1 LLFDGEGDHTG
12 KLSAKPS
19 PHRGEVGGARSA
31 PTGEGMREQ
40 RVTPYATAPQS
51 RGQPSGDYS
60 VATTETSPDP
70 LRARALA
77 SRPLMR
83 RLLPWLVILAIFL
96 VWEAVVRLFA
106 IEEFVLPAPSAIVAS
121 GWQWRLPMLDNAWQ
135 TFMTTMVGFL
145 FAVAFGIV
153 TGVAVGA
160 STLVYDGFYP
170 ALVGFNSIPKV
181 AVIPILVIWF
191 GVGTVPAILTAFL
204 ISFFPILVNVA
215 AGIATVEP
223 ELKDVLR
230 ALGAPQW
237 QIIQKV
243 GLPRS
248 MPYFFA
254 SLKVAI
260 TLAFVG
266 SIVAETV
273 AGNKGIGNLMLV
285 ASSRFEVPLAFAGL
299 VVTGIMGI
307 GMYLAAEFIERRT
320 IGWATRGADDGGF
333 SR

>member
-1 LLFDGEGDHTG
+1 MDAHEAIDNVRPKLRKRSLLRR
-12 KLSAKPS
+12 KAV
-19 PHRGEVGGARSA
+19 RGA
-31 PTGEGMREQ
+31 
-40 RVTPYATAPQS
+40 
-51 RGQPSGDYS
+51 
-60 VATTETSPDP
+60 
-70 LRARALA
+70 
-77 SRPLMR
+77 
-83 RLLPWLVILAIFL
+83 LPWIVIVAIF
-96 VWEAVVRLFA
+96 VMWELVVRAFD
-106 IEEFVLPAPSAIVAS
+106 IEQFVLPAPTAIFAS
-121 GWQWRLPMLDNAWQ
+121 GWEWRAEMLANAWQ
-135 TFMTTMVGFL
+135 TFMTTAVGFF
-145 FAVAFGIV
+145 FAVIFGLIG
-153 TGVAVGA
+153 GVLFGS

-191 GVGTVPAILTAFL
+191 GIGTVPAIVTAFL

-230 ALGAPQW
+230 ALGAKQW
-237 QIIQKV
+237 QIVRKV

-260 TLAFVG
+260 TFAFVG

-273 AGNKGIGNLMLV
+273 AANKGIGNLMLV

-299 VVTGIMGI
+299 LVTSVMGI
-307 GMYLAAEFIERRT
+307 GMYLVAEFIERRT
-320 IGWATRGADDGGF
+320 TGWATRGADLGEAP
-333 SR
+333 RA

>member
-1 LLFDGEGDHTG
+1 MDARNIVDNPP
-12 KLSAKPS
+12 AKP
-19 PHRGEVGGARSA
+19 RK
-31 PTGEGMREQ
+31 
-40 RVTPYATAPQS
+40 
-51 RGQPSGDYS
+51 
-60 VATTETSPDP
+60 
-70 LRARALA
+70 
-77 SRPLMR
+77 RPLLR
-83 RLLPWLVILAIFL
+83 RKTVRLALPWIVIIAIFV
-96 VWEAVVRLFA
+96 VWEIVVRAFN
-106 IEEFVLPAPSAIVAS
+106 IEQFVLPAPTAIFAS
-121 GWQWRLPMLDNAWQ
+121 GWEWRAEMLDNAWQ
-135 TFMTTMVGFL
+135 TLMTTAVGFL
-145 FAVAFGIV
+145 LAVIFGLLG
-153 TGVAVGA
+153 GVLFGS

-191 GVGTVPAILTAFL
+191 GIGTVPAIVTAFL

-230 ALGAPQW
+230 ALGANQW
-237 QIIQKV
+237 QIVQKV

-260 TLAFVG
+260 TFAFVG

-273 AGNKGIGNLMLV
+273 AANKGIGNLMLV

-299 VVTGIMGI
+299 LVTSIMGI
-307 GMYLAAEFIERRT
+307 GMYLVAEFIERRT
-320 IGWATRGADDGGF
+320 TGWATRGADATGAP
-333 SR
+333 RA